1 MTFLSILFTLTKR
14 TILVRNVRFRGK
26 RKALINESETKRS
39 IKNTHNNELK
49 RHRNR
54 KDIMSDRRPSP
65 ASLETSSSSINSS
78 SRSLSS
84 SLAPKT
90 SNISDIRWSMID
102 KRRYFPLTV
111 SNMFFVRSLLYP
123 LTLIR
128 TRLQVQA
135 GKSLYT
141 GTFNALQT
149 IIQYEGFL
157 ALYKGFWI
165 NSFQLFPHV
174 LYITSYEVCGIT
186 CLTFFCIFNSF

>member
-1 MTFLSILFTLTKR
+1 
-14 TILVRNVRFRGK
+14 
-26 RKALINESETKRS
+26 
-39 IKNTHNNELK
+39 
-49 RHRNR
+49 
-54 KDIMSDRRPSP
+54 MSDNRSKSYVDVLNKSP
-65 ASLETSSSSINSS
+65 TASL
-78 SRSLSS
+78 S

-111 SNMFFVRSLLYP
+111 TNMFFVRSLLYP
-123 LTLIR
+123 LTLVR

-149 IIQYEGFL
+149 IIRYEGFL

-174 LYITSYEVCGIT
+174 LYITSYEVFILKT
-186 CLTFFCIFNSF
+186 RFSKNSIKLIELICDLY

>member
-1 MTFLSILFTLTKR
+1 
-14 TILVRNVRFRGK
+14 
-26 RKALINESETKRS
+26 
-39 IKNTHNNELK
+39 
-49 RHRNR
+49 
-54 KDIMSDRRPSP
+54 MSDRRPSP
-65 ASLETSSSSINSS
+65 ASLETSSSSSSSSSS

-149 IIQYEGFL
+149 IIRYEGFL

-174 LYITSYEVCGIT
+174 LYITSYEVCGIY
-186 CLTFFCIFNSF
+186 LFVINSLYF